1 MRPTPRPTLCLVV
14 FLGLLCG
21 RSPSRAETPVDFNSQ
36 IRPLFIRHCTSCHGG
51 VKAAGDVSLIYA
63 DRVLPPDGWII
74 EPGDPEASVLIERIT
89 SDDPDVRMP
98 PPEEH
103 PDPVPAED
111 VELIRRWIEE
121 GARWD
126 VIWSITP
133 LQKAA
138 TSETDRSDWPR
149 TRLDQ
154 FVQKRFTSAGLS
166 PSPAASA
173 AEWLRRASFDLIGL
187 PPTVEEII
195 HFNASLQAV
204 STEAARERVYQ
215 REVDRILSNNHFGER
230 WASIWMDLA
239 RYADSQ
245 GFEKDPHRD
254 MWPYRDWLIDAFN
267 TDMPYDEFTVKQLA
281 GDLLPAPTASDL
293 IATAFHR
300 NTMTNTE
307 GGTDDEEF
315 RVAAVI
321 DRISTT
327 WTVWQATTMGCVQC
341 HSHPYD
347 ALEHDEFYACM
358 ALFNNTLDVDLN
370 DDYPTVRV
378 PSDPAKR
385 DDAINAFRDFEI
397 ARRDRNRLGWNLESK
412 TSWQTLQPLDIQS
425 NTGKMKVEGDQ
436 IVADGGTF
444 NNRTEFDLT
453 VLPDQNELTALR
465 IEILP
470 LVDDPLQ
477 WPEQGSVLTQLELF
491 LVAAGDNDQGTKAPN
506 TNASATKVELADV
519 FVDALTE
526 ANDPRDALKGN
537 ATGVGGYPKLTRPRE
552 AVFVLKQP
560 LTLTNETKIRLKMKQ
575 GASVTG
581 NLATPLRRV
590 RWSASDASHW
600 TELLSSDQLN
610 RANDR
615 YSKSQKRVA
624 SIKGAKLPIVW
635 SLSDQPIRSTRQFV
649 RGNWLEKTD
658 EVAPGIPKLFS
669 NGGRVATNEID
680 DRLKFARWLVSDE
693 NPLAARVWANRI
705 WEQLFGVGI
714 VETLED
720 FGSSGLLPVHGE
732 LLDHLAM
739 QLRDTHRWH
748 LKPFLREMVLS
759 STYRQTNQV
768 STDVVNNDP
777 KNRFLAR
784 GPRTRLSAEMVRD
797 QALSVSG
804 LLSEQIGGVSVMPPQ
819 PDGIWMSVYSN
830 QKWETAK
837 GDQCYRRGLYTYW
850 RRTSPYP
857 SFLMFDSPTRDL
869 CSARRIPTNTPLQAL
884 VTLNDPVYVECSEA
898 LAKRAIEASG
908 DPQSAIRWM
917 ALAVTQQELSEVEAI
932 EVLGLYEDLVGA
944 VSDESPDSKPTMDS
958 KTMDSQ
964 TMEFHAMGIVANTL
978 LNWDKALTK

>member
-1 MRPTPRPTLCLVV
+1 MRQSPQPTIGMVV
-14 FLGLLCG
+14 LLALLCG
-21 RSPSRAETPVDFNSQ
+21 RTLSHAETPVDFNSQ
-36 IRPLFIRHCTSCHGG
+36 IRPLLTRYCTSCHGG

-103 PDPVPAED
+103 PDPLPSGD
-111 VELIRRWIEE
+111 VKLIRRWIEE

-126 VIWSITP
+126 AIWSITP
-133 LQKAA
+133 LQDAVQVTLPTEAA
-138 TSETDRSDWPR
+138 SSEAASSEAEHSGWAR

-154 FVQKRFTSAGLS
+154 LVKQRFAGSGMS
-166 PSPAASA
+166 PSPAASP
-173 AEWLRRASFDLIGL
+173 AEWLRRVSLDLIGL
-187 PPTVEEII
+187 PPTVQQIN
-195 HFNASLQAV
+195 HFNERLQDV
-204 STEAARERVYQ
+204 RTEHARENVYN
-215 REVDRILSNNHFGER
+215 REVDRLLSGNHFGER

-267 TDMPYDEFTVKQLA
+267 ADMPYDDFTIKQLA
-281 GDLLPAPTASDL
+281 GDLLPEPTASDL

-315 RVAAVI
+315 RVAAII

-378 PSDPAKR
+378 PNDPAKR
-385 DDAINAFRDFEI
+385 DDAIEAFRAFEI
-397 ARRDRNRLGWNLESK
+397 ARRDRNQVGWQL
-412 TSWQTLQPLDIQS
+412 TSETNWQTLQPLEIRS
-425 NTGKMKVEGDQ
+425 NTGKMKIVGDQ
-436 IVADGGTF
+436 IVTDGGTF
-444 NNRTEFDLT
+444 NNQTEFNL
-453 VLPDQNELTALR
+453 VVMPKQKELTALQ

-477 WPEQGSVLTQLELF
+477 WPEQGSVLTQLEMF
-491 LVAAGDNDQGTKAPN
+491 LVADDENDQEV
-506 TNASATKVELADV
+506 KVELADV

-526 ANDPRDALKGN
+526 SNDPRDALKGN
-537 ATGVGGYPKLTRPRE
+537 ATGVGGYPKLTRPRT

-560 LTLTNETKIRLKMKQ
+560 LKLTNESKIRLKMKQ
-575 GASVTG
+575 AASVTG
-581 NLATPLRRV
+581 NLTTPLRRV

-600 TELLSSDQLN
+600 AELISADRLKD
-610 RANDR
+610 ANER
-615 YSKSQKRVA
+615 YSKSQNRVRA
-624 SIKGAKLPIVW
+624 IQGAKLPIVW
-635 SLSDQPIRSTRQFV
+635 SLSDQEIRSTRQFV
-649 RGNWLEKTD
+649 RGNWLEKAD
-658 EVAPGIPKLFS
+658 EVAPAIPKLFS
-669 NGGRVATNEID
+669 NGGRVATGEID
-680 DRLKFARWLVSDE
+680 DRLKFARWLVSDQ

-705 WEQLFGVGI
+705 WEQLFGIGI

-720 FGSSGLLPVHGE
+720 FGSSGLLPVHGA

-739 QLRDTHRWH
+739 QLRDTHQWH
-748 LKPFLREMVLS
+748 LKPFLREVVLS

-768 STDVVNNDP
+768 SPDVVHHDP
-777 KNRFLAR
+777 QNRFLAR

-797 QALSVSG
+797 QALLVSG

-819 PDGIWMSVYSN
+819 PDGIWMSVYNN
-830 QKWETAK
+830 QKWETAE
-837 GDQCYRRGLYTYW
+837 GDQRYRRGLYTYW

-869 CSARRIPTNTPLQAL
+869 CSARRISTNTPLQAL

-898 LAKRAIEASG
+898 LASRAIEAFEEA
-908 DPQSAIRWM
+908 PSAIRWM
-917 ALAVTQQELSEVEAI
+917 ALAVTQQELSEAEAI
-932 EVLGLYEDLVGA
+932 EILGLYQDLSEVVGN
-944 VSDESPDSKPTMDS
+944 DSMDS
-958 KTMDSQ
+958 
-964 TMEFHAMGIVANTL
+964 HAMSIVANTL